1 MSAVFSNPT
10 RLFALA
16 LGVCGVALAGALVSQ
31 HVFDMQ
37 PCPWCILQRLLFA
50 GIAVV
55 AAVGL
60 AWRTRAGAIGCAIGM
75 DLLAALGVA
84 AALWQHFVASSSTS
98 CNLTLADRIVAGS
111 RLDGLLPEVFAP
123 RASCADAAATLAGV
137 PYEFWSLAAYAML
150 GALAVLVLLS
160 QARRTR

>member
-1 MSAVFSNPT
+1 VSVVFSNPT

-16 LGVCGVALAGALVSQ
+16 LGVCGTALAGALVSQ

-50 GIAVV
+50 AIAVV

-98 CNLTLADRIVAGS
+98 CNLTRRRRRHAGRRALRVLEPG
-111 RLDGLLPEVFAP
+111 RLRDAGCAGRAGAAQPGSP
-123 RASCADAAATLAGV
+123 RALRAIAARADATGV
-137 PYEFWSLAAYAML
+137 PA
-150 GALAVLVLLS
+150 
-160 QARRTR
+160 